1 MACKPERQQQ
11 SAGTANNSASSNAG
25 MQSLLGSRYVTC
37 PGCQQRIRGQLYSML
52 NQCQTWCPRCK
63 KNVSSCVG

>member
-1 MACKPERQQQ
+1 MTLKPDSQNKEGGMMRK
-11 SAGTANNSASSNAG
+11 AG

-37 PGCQQRIRGQLYSML
+37 PGCRQRIRGQLYSML

-63 KNVSSCVG
+63 KNVDSCVTSCEK